1 MKPSHIQAVA
11 IPMIMQ
17 PVSGV
22 YHDLIAQSKN
32 GSGKTGAFSIG
43 TTLRV
48 DPAVL
53 KPQVLVLAHFRE
65 LSSQIADVYTALTKY
80 TDIRVT
86 NFSASGQVDAHIVVT
101 TLGKLA
107 NNFTKRGNSG
117 KLDLSALKCIVFDE
131 TDVFFGE
138 QRSLK
143 QLKELHAKYISKL
156 PQKIQ
161 HIFFSAT
168 YTEDVKAEIA
178 HFA

>member
-1 MKPSHIQAVA
+1 MDFIKPSHIQAVA
-11 IPMIMQ
+11 IPMITN
-17 PVSGV
+17 PVSDV

-32 GSGKTGAFSIG
+32 GSGKTGAFAIG

-48 DPAVL
+48 DPSVM

-65 LSSQIADVYTALTKY
+65 LSAQIADVYGKICKY
-80 TDIRVT
+80 SNINVT
-86 NFSASGQVDAHIVVT
+86 NFSATGKTDAHIIVT

-107 NNFTKRGNSG
+107 NSFTARGNKSK

-143 QLKELHAKYISKL
+143 QLKEIHAKYISKL
-156 PQKIQ
+156 P
-161 HIFFSAT
+161 
-168 YTEDVKAEIA
+168 
-178 HFA
+178 

>member
-1 MKPSHIQAVA
+1 M
-11 IPMIMQ
+11 
-17 PVSGV
+17 
-22 YHDLIAQSKN
+22 
-32 GSGKTGAFSIG
+32 
-43 TTLRV
+43 
-48 DPAVL
+48 
-53 KPQVLVLAHFRE
+53 LAHFRE
-65 LSSQIADVYTALTKY
+65 LSQQITDVYEKVCKF

-86 NFSASGQVDAHIVVT
+86 NFSVTGIVDAHIVVT

-168 YTEDVKAEIA
+168 YTEEIKAQIG
-178 HFA
+178 HFAQQA